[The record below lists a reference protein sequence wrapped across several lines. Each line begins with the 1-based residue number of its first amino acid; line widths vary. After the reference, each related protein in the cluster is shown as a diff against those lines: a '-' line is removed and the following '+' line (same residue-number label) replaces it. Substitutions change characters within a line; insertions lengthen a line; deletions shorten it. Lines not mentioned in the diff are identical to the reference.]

1 MAKNWSA
8 RFTGNNQ
15 APGQPVHPD
24 ALREPE
30 PYSASEELKRAV
42 NLAIFLGR
50 PLLLE
55 GEAGCGKTRLACA
68 VAYEL
73 ELPFFPWQIRST
85 SKAQDGLYLYD
96 SLRRLHDVQLGERSE
111 RDPGKAALYCEPG
124 PLGEAFRLKECP
136 GVVLIDEIDKAD
148 LDFPNDL
155 LSVLDQPWEFE
166 IKETGEKVAATYV
179 PIVIITSN
187 KEKGNLPLP
196 FLRRCV
202 YFEIKFPDEETL
214 KDILRQHLPGSERKE
229 TATLRDLAT
238 DRFLKLR
245 REGNLSKKPGTSEYL
260 DWMGALLD
268 FDQSSRAQ
276 LEQSLGEERLPY
288 RELLIKM
295 RPDWAKTEGQQ

>member
-15 APGQPVHPD
+15 APEPPPHPD
-24 ALREPE
+24 AYRTPE

-50 PLLLE
+50 PLLVE
-55 GEAGCGKTRLACA
+55 GEAGCGKTRLARA

-73 ELPFFPWQIRST
+73 GLPFFSWPIRST
-85 SKAQDGLYLYD
+85 SKAQDGLYTYD
-96 SLRRLHDVQLGERSE
+96 SLRRLHDVQLGAMSKG
-111 RDPGKAALYCEPG
+111 DPSDVSQYCDLGQLGAAFKLEQ
-124 PLGEAFRLKECP
+124 CP

-155 LSVLDQPWEFE
+155 LSVLDDPWEFE
-166 IKETGEKVAATYV
+166 VKETGEKVAATYV

-202 YFEIKFPDEETL
+202 YFEVKFPDEEAL
-214 KDILRQHLPGSERKE
+214 KDILRQHLPDYGRKE
-229 TATLRDLAT
+229 AETLRDLAT

-260 DWMGALLD
+260 DWMEALLD
-268 FDQSSRAQ
+268 FDQPSQAQ
-276 LEQSLGEERLPY
+276 IEQSLGDERLPY
-288 RELLIKM
+288 RELLVKL
-295 RPDWAKTEGQQ
+295 RPDWTKTEGLQ

>member
-8 RFTGNNQ
+8 KFTGTNR
-15 APGQPVHPD
+15 APEHPD
-24 ALREPE
+24 RHDAYREPE

-55 GEAGCGKTRLACA
+55 GEAGCGKTRLARA

-73 ELPFFPWQIRST
+73 ELPFFPWQVRST
-85 SKAQDGLYLYD
+85 SKAQDGLYAYD

-111 RDPGKAALYCEPG
+111 RDPGDVALYCKDG
-124 PLGEAFRLKECP
+124 PLGEAFRLKKYP
-136 GVVLIDEIDKAD
+136 GIVLIDEIDKAD

-155 LSVLDQPWEFE
+155 LSALDQPWEFE

-202 YFEIKFPDEETL
+202 YFDIKFPGEEML
-214 KDILRQHLPGSERKE
+214 KEILKQHLPDYERKE
-229 TATLRDLAT
+229 AETLRDLAT
-238 DRFLKLR
+238 SRFLKLR
-245 REGNLSKKPGTSEYL
+245 HEGNLSKKPGTSEYL

-288 RELLIKM
+288 RELLIKL